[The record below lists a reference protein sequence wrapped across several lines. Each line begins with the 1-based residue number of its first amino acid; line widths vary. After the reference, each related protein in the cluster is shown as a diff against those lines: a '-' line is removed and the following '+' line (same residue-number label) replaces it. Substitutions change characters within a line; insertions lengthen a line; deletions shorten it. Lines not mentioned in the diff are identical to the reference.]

1 MSAGKSANKHLA
13 LEEWKRKMQDTLNEI
28 PNTDVN
34 PEESKDLY
42 DYFDRC
48 QSWSLPRIRT
58 IAESG
63 IRMVFVLEKGMLR
76 MAERTTGGIK
86 TTPDRYLKEYYTGD
100 LNRGIG
106 QVLHRKL

>member
-1 MSAGKSANKHLA
+1 MSAGKSPTKHLA

-28 PNTDVN
+28 PNTHVN
-34 PEESKDLY
+34 PESCKFEC
-42 DYFDRC
+42 DYHDRC
-48 QSWSLPRIRT
+48 HSWSHPRIRT

-63 IRMVFVLEKGMLR
+63 IRMVFVLEKGILR

-86 TTPDRYLKEYYTGD
+86 TTPDKYLREYYTGD

-106 QVLHRKL
+106 QVVHGNL